1 MKLNTK
7 ITLESIYKEDT
18 DSNSVSF
25 KADLNMT
32 AGDFMTTLKM
42 AENSMLDLIKN
53 SIEKENP
60 KNINNFLK
68 TITLEELYNNY
79 ADKEN

>member
-7 ITLESIYKEDT
+7 ITLESVYREDI

-25 KADLNMT
+25 KADLNIT
-32 AGDFMTTLKM
+32 ASEFLTILKM

-53 SIEKENP
+53 SAEKENP
-60 KNINNFLK
+60 KNINKWLK
-68 TITLEELYNNY
+68 TITLGQLYKNY
-79 ADKEN
+79 KK

>member
-7 ITLESIYKEDT
+7 ITLESTYREDI

-32 AGDFMTTLKM
+32 ASEFLTTLKM

-53 SIEKENP
+53 SAEKGNP
-60 KNINNFLK
+60 KSINKWLK
-68 TITLEELYNNY
+68 TITLEQLYKNY
-79 ADKEN
+79 EK

>member
-7 ITLESIYKEDT
+7 ITLESIYKEEI

-25 KADLNMT
+25 SADLNMT
-32 AGDFMTTLKM
+32 ASEFLTTLKM

-53 SIEKENP
+53 SVEKENP
-60 KNINNFLK
+60 KNVNKWLK
-68 TITLEELYNNY
+68 TITLDNLYSNY
-79 ADKEN
+79 ATKEN

>member
-7 ITLESIYKEDT
+7 ITLESVYKKGI

-32 AGDFMTTLKM
+32 ASEFLTTLKM
-42 AENSMLDLIKN
+42 AENSILDLIKK
-53 SIEKENP
+53 SAEKENP
-60 KNINNFLK
+60 KNINKWLK
-68 TITLEELYNNY
+68 TITLEQLYKNY
-79 ADKEN
+79 EK

>member
-7 ITLESIYKEDT
+7 ITLESTYREYI

-25 KADLNMT
+25 KADLNIT
-32 AGDFMTTLKM
+32 ASEFLTTLKM

-53 SIEKENP
+53 SAEKENP
-60 KNINNFLK
+60 KNINKWLK
-68 TITLEELYNNY
+68 TITLEQLYKNY
-79 ADKEN
+79 EK

>member
-1 MKLNTK
+1 MRLNTK
-7 ITLESIYKEDT
+7 ITLESVYREDI

-32 AGDFMTTLKM
+32 ASEFLTTLKM

-53 SIEKENP
+53 SAEKENP
-60 KNINNFLK
+60 KNINKWLK
-68 TITLEELYNNY
+68 TITLEQLYKNY
-79 ADKEN
+79 EK

>member
-7 ITLESIYKEDT
+7 ITLESVYREDI

-32 AGDFMTTLKM
+32 ASEFLTTLKM
-42 AENSMLDLIKN
+42 AENSMLDLIKK
-53 SIEKENP
+53 SAEKENP
-60 KNINNFLK
+60 KNVNKWLK
-68 TITLEELYNNY
+68 TITLEQLYKNY
-79 ADKEN
+79 EK

>member
-7 ITLESIYKEDT
+7 ITLESVYREDI

-32 AGDFMTTLKM
+32 ASEFLTTLKM

-53 SIEKENP
+53 SAEKENP
-60 KNINNFLK
+60 KNINKWLK
-68 TITLEELYNNY
+68 TITLEQLYKNY
-79 ADKEN
+79 EK

>member
-7 ITLESIYKEDT
+7 ITLESVYREDI

-25 KADLNMT
+25 KVDLNIT
-32 AGDFMTTLKM
+32 ASEFLTTLKM

-53 SIEKENP
+53 SAEKENP
-60 KNINNFLK
+60 KNINKWLK
-68 TITLEELYNNY
+68 TITLEQLYKNY
-79 ADKEN
+79 EK

>member
-7 ITLESIYKEDT
+7 ITLESVYREDI

-32 AGDFMTTLKM
+32 ASEFLTTLKM

-53 SIEKENP
+53 SAEKENP
-60 KNINNFLK
+60 KNINKWLK
-68 TITLEELYNNY
+68 TITLGQLYKNY
-79 ADKEN
+79 KK